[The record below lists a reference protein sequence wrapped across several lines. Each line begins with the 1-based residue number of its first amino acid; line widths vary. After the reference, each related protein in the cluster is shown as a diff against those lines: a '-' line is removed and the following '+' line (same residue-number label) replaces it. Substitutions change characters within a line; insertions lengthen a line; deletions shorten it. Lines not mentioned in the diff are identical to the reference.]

1 MEKIDRSSSITNKDE
16 TTKSAQTTSKRA
28 HKGEKVL
35 VIESDMDDD
44 MQKAAMEVASSFLKN
59 GQSKSDAEIARSIKV
74 EFETRYYPTWNCLIG
89 KNFGFKINA
98 QKRHYIC
105 FQIGSRTIILYKFR

>member
-1 MEKIDRSSSITNKDE
+1 MSQSMSTTNKDE
-16 TTKSAQTTSKRA
+16 SKSDQKQGHKR
-28 HKGEKVL
+28 EKVL
-35 VIESDMDDD
+35 IIESDMDDD
-44 MQKAAMEVASSFLKN
+44 MQKAAMEVASTFLKD
-59 GQSKSDAEIARSIKV
+59 GQTKSDAEIAKSIKT
-74 EFETRYYPTWNCLIG
+74 ELEERYYPTWNCIIG

>member
-1 MEKIDRSSSITNKDE
+1 MKMDESSSMTNKDE
-16 TTKSAQTTSKRA
+16 TKTTQQSANT

-44 MQKAAMEVASSFLKN
+44 MQRVSMEIASNLIKDGN
-59 GQSKSDAEIARSIKV
+59 NKSDAEIARCLKS
-74 EFETRYYPTWNCLIG
+74 EFETRYYPTWNCIIG

-98 QKRHYIC
+98 QKRHYII